1 MAGLEL
7 EYLMGRTAP
16 IGPRLLA
23 LIGAVGLF
31 SSTAIADV
39 TVYSG
44 GKSRVVETGTERPV
58 KVIAWGEPR
67 ETAIERRVERF
78 QLERKIQT
86 LIEARDTEEERAVS
100 DAMLRLMARGNPNT
114 RKQYSKYYPY
124 HYRSAGFYQQ
134 IKRAVQEQRAGV
146 RVYRQ
151 SILDDV
157 SNEDLQLVAE
167 ALNELK

>member
-1 MAGLEL
+1 M
-7 EYLMGRTAP
+7 RKTAMV
-16 IGPRLLA
+16 GPRLLA

-44 GKSRVVETGTERPV
+44 GKSRVVETGTDRPT

-67 ETAIERRVERF
+67 ETAIQRRVERF
-78 QLERKIQT
+78 QMERMVQKI
-86 LIEARDTEEERAVS
+86 IDNRETEEDRALS
-100 DAMLRLMARGNPNT
+100 DAMLRIITRGNAGS

-124 HYRSAGFYQQ
+124 HYRSAGFYQTL
-134 IKRAVQEQRAGV
+134 KRAMQEQRAGV
-146 RVYRQ
+146 TVYRQ

-157 SNEDLQLVAE
+157 PREDLRLVAE
-167 ALNELK
+167 ALNEMK